1 MLITLHDM
9 PSANLVNPSM
19 VLIEH
24 SACVPVDRHPGEI

>member
-19 VLIEH
+19 VLIENR
-24 SACVPVDRHPGEI
+24 ACMPVDRHPGEI